1 MFKKIFSILS
11 IFLFLSSVS
20 MSKDKI
26 DETID
31 KTTDFLKSITKKS
44 LNKSQTA
51 EFLNNYAITLE
62 DERNQ
67 GVVTYIFDENNY
79 KRYTTPPTMETGPAV
94 GKPSIGP
101 WMCQTVLWIAGRPLT
116 GTTSKGPSPMRMG

>member
-1 MFKKIFSILS
+1 MFKKIFSIIF
-11 IFLFLSSVS
+11 IFLFFSS
-20 MSKDKI
+20 MSLAKDKI

-51 EFLNNYAITLE
+51 QFLNNYAITLE

-67 GVVTYIFDENNY
+67 GVVTLSLIH
-79 KRYTTPPTMETGPAV
+79 
-94 GKPSIGP
+94 I
-101 WMCQTVLWIAGRPLT
+101 
-116 GTTSKGPSPMRMG
+116 

>member
-1 MFKKIFSILS
+1 MIKKIFSILFIS
-11 IFLFLSSVS
+11 LFLSSTS
-20 MSKDKI
+20 IAKDKI

-31 KTTDFLKSITKKS
+31 KTTDFLKSISKKS

-67 GVVTYIFDENNY
+67 GVVTYIFDEKNY
-79 KRYTTPPTMETGPAV
+79 KDTKMEKLFQKMDGDLQ
-94 GKPSIGP
+94 I
-101 WMCQTVLWIAGRPLT
+101 
-116 GTTSKGPSPMRMG
+116 